1 MKKLHPL
8 SILILLISGTLLAP
22 GNASADPFKNLTFW
36 TENYAPFNYSQNGE
50 TQGIAVDLMLG
61 IFKQVKSSKT
71 LNDIKVMPWARAYKL
86 AQEKKNTVLFV
97 MTRTKSRENMFKWV
111 GPVAPTTIGIIAK
124 KGLMAKINSFEDLKR
139 YRLGAIREDIGE
151 LLLKKSGFDAKKI
164 QLTNS
169 SANTAK
175 MLASGR
181 IDMWAYETQVALWN
195 LREAGENPD
204 DYEVV
209 HNLEESMLY
218 IAIQKDT
225 DDAVVARMQ
234 EALDAVVKSE

>member
-1 MKKLHPL
+1 
-8 SILILLISGTLLAP
+8 
-22 GNASADPFKNLTFW
+22 
-36 TENYAPFNYSQNGE
+36 
-50 TQGIAVDLMLG
+50 MLR
-61 IFKQVKSSKT
+61 IFKQAKSSKR
-71 LNDIKVMPWARAYKL
+71 LSDIRVVPWARAYKL
-86 AQEKKNTVLFV
+86 AQAKKNTVLFS
-97 MTRTKSRENMFKWV
+97 MTRTKSREDMFKWV
-111 GPVAPTTIGIIAK
+111 GPIFPTTIGIIAK
-124 KGLMAKINSFEDLKR
+124 KGLKAEISSFEDLKR

-151 LLLKKSGFDAKKI
+151 LLLKKGGFDAKKI

-195 LREAGENPD
+195 LREAGENLD

-209 HNLEESMLY
+209 HKLEESMLY

-234 EALDAVVKSE
+234 EALDAVKSE